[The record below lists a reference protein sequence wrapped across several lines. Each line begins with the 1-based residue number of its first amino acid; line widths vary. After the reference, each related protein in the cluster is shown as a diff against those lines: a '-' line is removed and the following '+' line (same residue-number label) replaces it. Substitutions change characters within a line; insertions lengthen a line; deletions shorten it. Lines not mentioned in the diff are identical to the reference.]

1 MPKNYDIEASTH
13 TAGLTADALVKTGK
27 GIYTGYTV
35 TVAVAVAPIVIR
47 DATSAGA
54 GDIIDVI
61 PIGATAGTTKQRNV
75 IFKKG
80 LFVDYGATTTG
91 TIIAEYM

>member
-1 MPKNYDIEASTH
+1 MPRNYNSEASTH
-13 TAGLTADALVKTGK
+13 TAGLTADSLVKSGK

-35 TVAVAVAPIVIR
+35 TTAVAVAAIVIR
-47 DATSAGA
+47 DSLTAGA

-61 PIGATAGTTKQRNV
+61 PIGAAAGSTKQRNV
-75 IFKKG
+75 IFKRG
-80 LFVDYGATTTG
+80 LFVDFGATTTG

>member
-1 MPKNYDIEASTH
+1 MPKNFENEASTH
-13 TAGLTADALVKTGK
+13 TAGLTADALVKSGR

-35 TVAVAVAPIVIR
+35 TVSVATAAIVIR
-47 DATSAGA
+47 DSLTAGA

-61 PIGATAGTTKQRNV
+61 PVGAAAGSTKQRNV

-80 LFVDYGATTTG
+80 LFVDFGATTTG
-91 TIIAEYM
+91 TVIAEYM